1 MHQNII
7 NKINEIIN
15 INNRFDLIKEK
26 ILNNCFSEYEI
37 KNLNDIIYIKSFKN
51 KEIIKNR
58 EIIDNKYNITYTECS
73 ICYCINNNKLSC
85 NHDICYSCFE
95 KWDKQCII
103 DSKLTTCPIC
113 RVIIT

>member
-1 MHQNII
+1 MHKNII

-51 KEIIKNR
+51 I
-58 EIIDNKYNITYTECS
+58 EIIDNKYSTNYAECS

-85 NHDICYSCFE
+85 KHDICYCCFK

-103 DSKLTTCPIC
+103 NSKLTTCPIC